1 MRIDTHVH
9 ITPPDVIKNWERI
22 AQKEEYFSLL
32 SHSKNNHFA
41 DAEQVVA
48 EMDRCGIDR
57 AVAFPFAFADMGLCR
72 YGNDYAME
80 AVKKYPDRLTGFMAV
95 TPGPE
100 AEREIAR
107 CYDGGLFGVGELFP
121 EGQPFSLAEPGD
133 TRTLAESCM
142 ERNIPVLLHVN
153 EPVGHYYPGKVGTTM
168 QEIQAFIRQYPE
180 LITILAHWGGG
191 LPFYEL
197 MKEMRELLKNVYY
210 DNAAGI
216 FLYSPAVYRAAEA
229 LGIEDKLLFGS
240 DYPLVSPARYDKGIA
255 ESGMSG
261 SAREK
266 LLGGNAEKLLR
277 RIGALK

>member
-1 MRIDTHVH
+1 MKIDTHVH
-9 ITPPDVIKNWERI
+9 ITPPDVIANWERI
-22 AQKEEYFSLL
+22 AEREEYFSLI

-41 DAEQVVA
+41 TAEDVIA

-57 AVAFPFAFADMGLCR
+57 AIVFPFAFSDMGLCR

-80 AVKKYPDRLTGFMAV
+80 AVKKYSSRLTGFMAV
-95 TPGPE
+95 VPGPE
-100 AEREIAR
+100 AEQEIVR

-121 EGQPFSLAEPGD
+121 EGQPFDLCEKKDTDSLAH
-133 TRTLAESCM
+133 ACM
-142 ERNIPVLLHVN
+142 ERNIPILLHVN
-153 EPVGHYYPGKVGTTM
+153 EPVGHYYPGKVGTTLQQM
-168 QEIQAFIRQYPE
+168 QAFVTHYPE

-210 DNAAGI
+210 DNAASI
-216 FLYSPAVYRAAEA
+216 FLYSSDIYRIAEE
-229 LGIEDKLLFGS
+229 LGIADKLLFGS
-240 DYPLVSPARYDKGIA
+240 DYPLVSPSRYDKGIG
-255 ESGMSG
+255 ESGMS
-261 SAREK
+261 AETKEK